1 MSKETAKDPKKKKSF
16 NKKKLKYGSVATII
30 TVIFI
35 AVIVFINLIAG
46 ILTERKGLKLD
57 LTPEKY
63 YDISQQTIDY
73 VSSIDKDVE
82 IAVFDNES
90 NYHSNTYYKMVLE
103 TLNKLVQYSDHI
115 TYNFYDT
122 TKNPDAVNKY
132 AANYNG
138 TISMD
143 NIVIASG
150 DRVKVLSVSQ
160 ELFAYTTNSYY
171 GTSALSG
178 YKGEQE
184 LLSAIM
190 SVTDANPKTA
200 AFITKYNGS
209 AIFGSETVSAIT
221 TFAEL
226 MTKNGYELVF
236 TDIIADEISPE
247 DYDLVVLPAPA
258 TDIPEDSIKK
268 LEDFLYN
275 GGNLDKNLIYIA
287 DTSQRKTPN
296 IDEFLEIWGIEVGG
310 NQVIESEDK
319 MTQQVNVVRN
329 TMDMN
334 QALKAPIVTAS
345 DETFSEGL
353 SNTKL
358 PIIAP
363 MTRNIN
369 LLFDANVDRTTTAL
383 LSSSES
389 SLLYPLNLTEADD
402 SSQLDLNGES
412 SESEDTT
419 QATEETEEFDAS
431 NAEKGSNVV
440 MALATKSNTDSEK
453 VTHTNNMLVI
463 GGASMIDTRLT
474 TGSTYNN
481 AEFIMNAVNKICG
494 KENSVIIAEK
504 NLGSETIDITV
515 SQAAAIRRVVM
526 FVIPIIVVIC
536 GVVVFIRR
544 RNR

>member
-1 MSKETAKDPKKKKSF
+1 MSKETAKEPKEKKPF

-30 TVIFI
+30 TVVFI

-46 ILTERKGLKLD
+46 VLTERKGLKLD
-57 LTPEKY
+57 LTPEQY
-63 YDISQQTIDY
+63 YDVSQQTIDY
-73 VSSIDKDVE
+73 VKSIDKDVE
-82 IAVFDNES
+82 IAVFDYES
-90 NYHSNTYYKMVLE
+90 NYHNNTYYKMVLE

-122 TKNPDAVNKY
+122 TKEPDAVNKY

-138 TISMD
+138 TISMG
-143 NIVIASG
+143 NIVVAAE
-150 DRVKVLSVSQ
+150 DRVKVLSVAQ

-171 GTSALSG
+171 GTSSLSG

-184 LLSAIM
+184 LLSALM

-200 AFITKYNGS
+200 AFITKYNGD
-209 AIFGSETVSAIT
+209 AIFGSETYSAIMT
-221 TFAEL
+221 LAQL
-226 MTKNGYELVF
+226 MSKNGYELVF

-247 DYDLVVLPAPA
+247 DYDIAVLPAPA

-275 GGNLDKNLIYIA
+275 NGNLDKNMIYIA

-310 NQVIESEDK
+310 NQVIESENSK
-319 MTQQVNVVRN
+319 VQQINVVRN
-329 TMDMN
+329 TMGQN
-334 QALKAPIVTAS
+334 QPLKAPIVSVS

-358 PIIAP
+358 PIVAP
-363 MTRNIN
+363 VTRNIN

-383 LSSSES
+383 LSSSETS
-389 SLLYPLNLTEADD
+389 MLLPLNLSEADE
-402 SSQLDLNGES
+402 SAKIDLNGDL
-412 SESEDTT
+412 SESEDAT
-419 QATEETEEFDAS
+419 QATEETEEFDAEK
-431 NAEKGSNVV
+431 AEKASSVV

-463 GGASMIDTRLT
+463 GGASMLDTRLT

-481 AEFIMNAVNKICG
+481 AEFIMNAINKICG
-494 KENSVIIAEK
+494 KENAVIIAEK

-515 SQAAAIRRVVM
+515 SQATAISRVVI
-526 FVIPIIVVIC
+526 FVIPAIVVIC
-536 GVVVFIRR
+536 GIIVFIRR